1 MASGSSLSEAKHRL
15 LRSYLQGGRAPTFV
29 APRLIT
35 PRRSDEPA
43 PLSLS
48 QEQLL
53 LRERSVPGIRPLY
66 NECITLRM
74 SGPLDVCVLER
85 SLTEII
91 RRHEI
96 WRTTYEIRNG
106 RSFQIVHPAPEQI
119 RLPVIDLRGLPAAR
133 QEEEAR
139 QAVGEVVR
147 QPFDL
152 TNGPLL
158 RARLVTLGP
167 FEHRLYLIAHLSI
180 VDGVS
185 VYQVFP
191 SELAALYSGY
201 TSAHPS
207 PLPSPAIQFG
217 DYACWQ
223 RQWLQGGELR
233 KQVAYWTKQLAG
245 EIPALQ
251 WPADRPRLPKQTFCG
266 AICPFVLPE
275 PLSKA
280 VKELSQREAVTL
292 FMTLLAAFAALLHCY
307 TQQDE
312 IVVGTLSPAGRKR
325 SEVARLLGYFLNPV
339 ALRFDLTNDPTFRE
353 LLPQAQRLTL
363 EAISNDDVPIEI
375 LAQELKPKLDLS
387 YNPFFTV
394 AISLQPPM
402 PPLDLEWTVTSMD
415 IESDGAQWDLYIAFI
430 DRPGGM
436 MGRVQYNPDLF
447 QNETI
452 SAMLRHYQRLLES
465 VCANPVKHLSELN
478 FPSD

>member
-1 MASGSSLSEAKHRL
+1 MLVITRPPERGHSFMASGSSLSEAKHML

-66 NECITLRM
+66 NEWITLRM
-74 SGPLDVCVLER
+74 SGPLEGCVVER

-119 RLPVIDLRGLPAAR
+119 RLPVIDLRGFPAAR

-201 TSAHPS
+201 TSTHPS

-217 DYACWQ
+217 DYANWQ
-223 RQWLQGGELR
+223 RQWLQGGELD
-233 KQVAYWTKQLAG
+233 KQVAYWRKQLAG
-245 EIPALQ
+245 EIPALR
-251 WPADRPRLPKQTFCG
+251 WPMERCRLRKQTFRG
-266 AICPFVLPE
+266 AIRPFVLSPTV
-275 PLSKA
+275 SKA
-280 VKELSQREAVTL
+280 VKELSRRGAVTL
-292 FMTLLAAFAALLHCY
+292 FMTLLAAFVALLHCY

-339 ALRFDLTNDPTFRE
+339 ALRFDLTSDPTFRN
-353 LLPQAQRLTL
+353 LLRQTQRLTL
-363 EAISNDDVPIEI
+363 EAISNDDVPIES
-375 LAQELKPKLDLS
+375 LAQELKPKHDLS
-387 YNPFFTV
+387 YNPFFSV

-415 IESDGAQWDLYIAFI
+415 IEGSGSPWDLYIAFI
-430 DRPGGM
+430 DW
-436 MGRVQYNPDLF
+436 PDAAALP
-447 QNETI
+447 EI
-452 SAMLRHYQRLLES
+452 A
-465 VCANPVKHLSELN
+465 
-478 FPSD
+478 